1 MDKIIDINS
10 KLPKDTT
17 IAVLDK
23 ADNQLRAFLSTET
36 TETRYSFT
44 QKRDKMKLVTVQDAE
59 QIIQDLYSS
68 FEDTGIRT
76 FNEDTKIWSITPMS
90 EIEFVPASVEYEE

>member
-1 MDKIIDINS
+1 MTKIIDINS

-23 ADNQLRAFLSTET
+23 ADDQLRAFLSTET
-36 TETRYSFT
+36 FETRYCFT
-44 QKRDKMKLVTVQDAE
+44 QKRDKMKMITVQDAE
-59 QIIQDLYSS
+59 EIIKDLYSS

-76 FNEDTKIWSITPMS
+76 FNEDTKRWSITPMS
-90 EIEFVPASVEYEE
+90 EIKFVPASVEFEE